1 MKGIFE
7 PSTFC
12 KCSRRLPTSGKFII
26 AAALAAM
33 MLISLTACGKVPPTG
48 NSDQDP
54 SAAGN
59 AGGTVEMIQPMRIP
73 QREKIPQRT
82 RTVPL
87 MTHGKLRLK
96 KVCWKTTAS
105 SRIIMRNWKTA
116 YIRSM

>member
-59 AGGTVEMIQPMRIP
+59 AGGTVEMIPSTDTDGSADADTA
-73 QREKIPQRT
+73 E
-82 RTVPL
+82 
-87 MTHGKLRLK
+87 GKDTPANEVK
-96 KVCWKTTAS
+96 
-105 SRIIMRNWKTA
+105 
-116 YIRSM
+116 RSLTFRSAACSAPT